1 METLPTSPH
10 RVGLETV
17 LLLLVFFSG
26 TSTTVEGAAAPAT
39 VSEVSGMEGYFCAT
53 SSGQQLS
60 SQPATGSAY
69 EISNTFTDACESA
82 CINNPDCSYFTT
94 LPDPYW
100 KSDKLDHCLLY
111 TGCPGQKAYGGSSWN
126 NAGPARTY
134 HVSRTNIGSSTG
146 ATGTP
151 FVGTSS
157 STTTTRTG
165 TTISGTSDTTT
176 ESTPSGAT
184 TGTITATTAST
195 GTQTLSSLSSVQGDQ
210 RGAEEQMPPTP
221 PSPEELSECDLSV
234 VGVEWPQV
242 CVGDEGPI
250 LENVCMPEC
259 YPLFQNVGQVCSVS
273 NPPYVASL
281 DPEWP
286 AMYTGIQ
293 QQLASCTWATPDAAA
308 CVPVRISEE
317 QFKRLD
323 AVACGEV

>member
-1 METLPTSPH
+1 MEKETHSFLALAAGFFFCLYIAPTQA
-10 RVGLETV
+10 VV
-17 LLLLVFFSG
+17 
-26 TSTTVEGAAAPAT
+26 
-39 VSEVSGMEGYFCAT
+39 VSEVPGMEGYYCAT

-69 EISNTFTDACESA
+69 QISNTFTDACESA
-82 CINNPDCSYFTT
+82 CIDNPDCSYFTT

-111 TGCPGQKAYGGSSWN
+111 TGCPGQKAYAGSKWN

-134 HVSRTNIGSSTG
+134 HVSRTAVGSSG
-146 ATGTP
+146 
-151 FVGTSS
+151 
-157 STTTTRTG
+157 STTTTRTTRTG
-165 TTISGTSDTTT
+165 TTITGTSGTTT
-176 ESTPSGAT
+176 ESTLSDT
-184 TGTITATTAST
+184 TATTTRATT
-195 GTQTLSSLSSVQGDQ
+195 GTQTLSSVTTATFQGDQ
-210 RGAEEQMPPTP
+210 REAEEQMPPTP
-221 PSPEELSECDLSV
+221 PPEELSECDLSV
-234 VGVEWPQV
+234 VAVAWPQM
-242 CVGDEGPI
+242 CVGDDGPI

-259 YPLFQNVGQVCSVS
+259 HSLFQNVGQFCSVS

-286 AMYTGIQ
+286 AIYTGVQ
-293 QQLASCTWATPDAAA
+293 QQLASCAWETPDAAA